1 MWQATRSKWRSIWH
15 LPAAH
20 KRTTTQTTCVGLR
33 SAAPMCLCR
42 IHGMKLRQKIIFL
55 AIAPLLLALCVIA
68 LVVRHQAV
76 QLGQQQRQSVQT
88 AYLASKD
95 AELKHY
101 VDLAARSI
109 AHLYESGRDDAQI
122 KREAIHIL
130 SRLDYGN
137 DGYFFVYDQQGKN
150 LMHPRQPELEGKNLW
165 EWRDASGSP
174 TIQHLIALANQGGG
188 YERYLWQ
195 KPSSQTV
202 APKLGY
208 VVAIPRWGWVLGTG
222 IYLDDVDAAL
232 EKIDQQVSGHIRKTM
247 WLLAGIAILSALGIA
262 LSGWLLNI
270 SEHRVADAKLK
281 HLAQRVVRSQE
292 EERARLS
299 RDLHDGISQWLVSI
313 KLQIEA
319 AVIRL
324 TGSPDQAIAARVAL
338 ERTALQI
345 NDVLGEVRRISQ
357 DLRPA
362 ILDDLGLAA
371 ALEHLC
377 QERSSHSHTPIR
389 FKAMPDDDTLPK
401 GANTVLFRIAQE
413 ALTNIA
419 RHAQASEISMTLQ
432 REAQSLI
439 LEISDN
445 GVGFDLEKINNNPQR
460 GIGLRNMAERLEAV
474 DGQLALRSSAAGT
487 TVTAR
492 IPYPLDLALTHV

>member
-1 MWQATRSKWRSIWH
+1 MRDMN
-15 LPAAH
+15 
-20 KRTTTQTTCVGLR
+20 LR
-33 SAAPMCLCR
+33 
-42 IHGMKLRQKIIFL
+42 HKIIFL
-55 AIAPLLLALCVIA
+55 AIVPLALALSAIA

-76 QLGQQQRQSVQT
+76 TLGQQQRASVQA

-101 VDLAARSI
+101 VDLATRAI
-109 AHLYESGRDDAQI
+109 AHLYESGRSDTAVQEEA
-122 KREAIHIL
+122 KRIL
-130 SRLDYGN
+130 ERLDFGD
-137 DGYFFVYDQQGKN
+137 DGYFYVYDQRGKN
-150 LMHPRQPELEGKNLW
+150 LVHPRQPELVGRDMW
-165 EWRDASGSP
+165 DWRDASGSP
-174 TIQHLIALANQGGG
+174 TIQLLIARANEGGG
-188 YERYLWQ
+188 YVRYLWE
-195 KPSSQTV
+195 KPSSHTV

-208 VVAIPRWGWVLGTG
+208 VVAIPNWGWVVGTG

-232 EKIDQQVSGHIRKTM
+232 EKIDNQVSGHIHKTM
-247 WLLAGIAILSALGIA
+247 LLIAGIAILSALVVA
-262 LSGWLLNI
+262 LSGLLLNV

-281 HLAQRVVRSQE
+281 QLAQRVVRSQE

-324 TGSPDQAIAARVAL
+324 SGTPEQAAAAKLSV
-338 ERTALQI
+338 ERTATQI
-345 NDVLGEVRRISQ
+345 TDVLAEVRRISH

-377 QERSSHSHTPIR
+377 QEWSSTASTPIA
-389 FKAMPDDDTLPK
+389 FHAGAQVDTLSG

-419 RHAQASEISMTLQ
+419 RHAQATQIDMQLHADAGHVT
-432 REAQSLI
+432 
-439 LEISDN
+439 LEIGDN
-445 GVGFDLEKINNNPQR
+445 GIGFNLDQIDDHPKR
-460 GIGLRNMAERLEAV
+460 GIGLRNMVERLEAV
-474 DGQLALRSSAAGT
+474 GGSFSLRSSSEGT
-487 TVTAR
+487 VVTAR
-492 IPYPLDLALTHV
+492 IPHSTAPVYPHV